1 MTIVIILLGFAF
13 GFFLQYSKVNT
24 FNTISGM
31 SILEDLTVAK
41 TIATAIG
48 IGAILLSIEI
58 GLGFAT
64 YHIKPFFVG
73 SIIAGGFIFGIG
85 MSILGY
91 CPGTMPVSIG
101 QGSIDALI
109 GMIGGL
115 VASLLYTIL
124 SPYIHEVLGPDLGK
138 LSLSLNDDPNSIYH
152 YLLVLIIGSIFIS
165 IAFWLNKIEM
175 KKDLNWFFS
184 ALGIALVACI
194 IFGVSDRV
202 LGAST
207 LYPFIADK
215 LTGNINNPYFIKVVE
230 KSGLYEMKF
239 LFGAFLSGLI
249 LSLLKKE
256 FRLTLIH
263 ENWSR
268 FNGNSNIKRII
279 WAFIGGFILLFGARL
294 AGGCTSGHI
303 ISGGMQL
310 AMSSMVFAFF
320 VFLGF
325 LITGNLFYKKIINT
339 D

>member
-13 GFFLQYSKVNT
+13 GLSLQYSKVNT
-24 FNTISGM
+24 YNTISGM
-31 SILEDLTVAK
+31 AILEDLTVAK

-58 GLGFAT
+58 GFGFAS
-64 YHIKPFFVG
+64 YHIKTFFVG
-73 SIIAGGFIFGIG
+73 SVIVGGFIFGIG

-109 GMIGGL
+109 GMMGGL
-115 VASLLYTIL
+115 VASLVYTIL
-124 SPYIHEVLGPDLGK
+124 SPFIHEVLGPDLGK
-138 LSLSLNDDPNSIYH
+138 LSLSFNNDPSSILH
-152 YLLVLIIGSIFIS
+152 YLLVLIIGSAFIG
-165 IAFWLNKIEM
+165 IAFWMNKFE
-175 KKDLNWFFS
+175 KKTDTKWFYS
-184 ALGIALVACI
+184 GLGIALVTCI
-194 IFGVSDRV
+194 IFAASDRV

-215 LTGNINNPYFIKVVE
+215 LTGYTDNPYFIKVVE

-249 LSLLKKE
+249 LSILKKE

-268 FNGNSNIKRII
+268 FKGNSSKNRIV
-279 WAFIGGFILLFGARL
+279 WSFIGGFILLFGARL
-294 AGGCTSGHI
+294 ASGCTSGHI

-310 AMSSMVFAFF
+310 AVSSLVFAIF
-320 VFLGF
+320 VFGGF
-325 LITGNLFYKKIINT
+325 LITGKLFYRNQ
-339 D
+339 